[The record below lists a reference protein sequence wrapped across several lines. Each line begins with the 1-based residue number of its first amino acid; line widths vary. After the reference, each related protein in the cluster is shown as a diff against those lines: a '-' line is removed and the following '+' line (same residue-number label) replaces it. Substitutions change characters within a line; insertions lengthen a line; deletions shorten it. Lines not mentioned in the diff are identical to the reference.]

1 MNPKKNLHCYILV
14 FHSMSS
20 PNNKKSFQYPSTT
33 TIKYMLRARYVMR
46 VTNFAVPDGRRI
58 ATTEQCHNPCAPRPK
73 STVRTNSTTFNN
85 VTQNCNFVV
94 SIDVFFLLLFS
105 FVFHF
110 FFVFLVA
117 SSLFVAI
124 LSTKL

>member
-1 MNPKKNLHCYILV
+1 
-14 FHSMSS
+14 
-20 PNNKKSFQYPSTT
+20 
-33 TIKYMLRARYVMR
+33 MLRARYVMR

-94 SIDVFFLLLFS
+94 EIDVFFLLLFS
-105 FVFHF
+105 FVFLF
-110 FFVFLVA
+110 FFSCCIEFICCY
-117 SSLFVAI
+117 FVYQTVDSVRSHNVYKQFAF
-124 LSTKL
+124 